1 MTKKIIALLCC
12 STLVF
17 CCGLGIAY
25 YNTKSFGFDE
35 NAKIFSYDEE
45 KFSVMDFEI
54 YYDDISYF
62 IDEVGK
68 IIPEKTRTV
77 CVKSQDAVKVI

>member
-12 STLVF
+12 STLILLS
-17 CCGLGIAY
+17 GLSIAY

-54 YYDDISYF
+54 YYDDISFF

-68 IIPEKTRTV
+68 IIPDRSHTV
-77 CVKSQDAVKVI
+77 LLKSQYYVVGI